1 MCPGQGSSILSMEKG
16 VSKGKDCVREF
27 REGDTIHPG
36 VGLPCHPD
44 TNGTSILLQ
53 WKSKECVAG
62 FRVKSIK
69 CHPPILNGG

>member
-1 MCPGQGSSILSMEKG
+1 MCPGQGSAILSMEKG

-36 VGLPCHPD
+36 VGLPCHPE

-53 WKSKECVAG
+53 WIEQGVYG
-62 FRVKSIK
+62 WLQVEQY
-69 CHPPILNGG
+69 